1 MRWNPTMPTMHA
13 VTYADITGLGLAKT
27 IDRLRNQHPANTDD
41 GARATTRETT
51 AKATTKTTTAAK
63 TTTTATT
70 TATTTTY
77 ALAEGK
83 TDWLTA
89 RCAWCGRKAAD
100 IGGVIVTH
108 SPDDL
113 ADQCGLIGWT
123 CADGMWQ
130 CPACMDGRA
139 R

>member
-1 MRWNPTMPTMHA
+1 MPTMHA

-27 IDRLRNQHPANTDD
+27 IDRLRNQHPANIDD
-41 GARATTRETT
+41 GARATTR
-51 AKATTKTTTAAK
+51 KATTTAA
-63 TTTTATT
+63 TTTH
-70 TATTTTY
+70 
-77 ALAEGK
+77 ALADGK

-89 RCAWCGRKAAD
+89 RCALCGRKAAD
-100 IGGVIVTH
+100 IGGIIVTH

-113 ADQCGLIGWT
+113 TDQCGLIGWT
-123 CADGMWQ
+123 CDDGMWQ

>member
-1 MRWNPTMPTMHA
+1 MRWNPTMPTTHA

-27 IDRLRNQHPANTDD
+27 IDRLRNQPSANTEA
-41 GARATTRETT
+41 GTSTRATTRKAT
-51 AKATTKTTTAAK
+51 AKTTTKTK

-70 TATTTTY
+70 TTH
-77 ALAEGK
+77 ALADGK

-100 IGGVIVTH
+100 IGGIIVTH

-123 CADGMWQ
+123 CDDGMWR

>member
-27 IDRLRNQHPANTDD
+27 IDRLRNQHQANTDAEAD
-41 GARATTRETT
+41 TSTQAKTRN
-51 AKATTKTTTAAK
+51 
-63 TTTTATT
+63 TTTTATAK
-70 TATTTTY
+70 ATH
-77 ALAEGK
+77 ALAAGK
-83 TDWLTA
+83 IDWLTA

-100 IGGVIVTH
+100 IGGIIVTRRL
-108 SPDDL
+108 DDL
-113 ADQCGLIGWT
+113 AYQCGLIGWT
-123 CADGMWQ
+123 CRDGMWQ

>member
-41 GARATTRETT
+41 GARATTRKAT
-51 AKATTKTTTAAK
+51 AKTMATAK
-63 TTTTATT
+63 TTTTTT
-70 TATTTTY
+70 TH
-77 ALAEGK
+77 ALADGK

-89 RCAWCGRKAAD
+89 RCALCGRKAAD
-100 IGGVIVTH
+100 IGGIIVTH
-108 SPDDL
+108 SHDDL

-123 CADGMWQ
+123 CDDGMWQ
-130 CPACMDGRA
+130 CPACMGGRA